1 MVDKNAKITINN
13 HPEIELPIKQPSLGM
28 PVIDISKLGNE
39 GYFTFDPGFMST
51 ASCES
56 KITYIDG
63 DQGILLHRGYPI
75 DQLASKK
82 DFLDVCYLLLNAELP
97 TSSEKKSF
105 QELIHKHTMV
115 HQQLHHF
122 FNGFRRNAHP
132 MAIMVGVVGALS
144 AFYHESTD
152 LNSAEDRYTSAIRL
166 VAKVPTLAA
175 MSYKHCIGQPFVY
188 PSNELD
194 YAENFLYMLFGVPSK
209 KFEENR
215 PNPVLAKAMD
225 IIFTLHADHEQNA
238 STSTVR
244 LAGSTGANPY
254 ACISAG
260 ISALWGPAHGGANEA
275 CLHMLNEIGDIKNIP
290 SFIKRAKDKDDPFR
304 LMGFGHRVY
313 KNYDPR
319 AKVMRETCH
328 KVLEAVNA
336 HNTPLFKLAMELER
350 IALEDDYFIQR
361 KLYPNIDFYSG
372 ITLSAMGIPTNMF
385 TVIFALARTVGW
397 IAHWL
402 EMTSG
407 PYKIGRPRQLYTG
420 HKERNVP

>member
-1 MVDKNAKITINN
+1 MVNKSANIKIDNLSDIQ
-13 HPEIELPIKQPSLGM
+13 LPIYHPSIGN
-28 PVIDISKLGNE
+28 PVIDIAKLGSE

-51 ASCES
+51 AACES

-63 DQGILLHRGYPI
+63 DQGILLYRGYPI
-75 DQLASKK
+75 DQLAAKK
-82 DFLDVCYLLLNAELP
+82 DFLDVCYLLLNGELP
-97 TSSEKKSF
+97 KPQEKQDF
-105 QELIHKHTMV
+105 QQQIKLHTMV
-115 HQQLHHF
+115 HQQIHHF

-152 LNSAEDRYTSAIRL
+152 LSNAEDRYTAAIRL

-188 PSNELD
+188 PSNDLN
-194 YAENFLYMLFGVPSK
+194 YAENFLYMLFGLPSRT
-209 KFEENR
+209 FEQNK
-215 PNPVLAKAMD
+215 PHPVLAEAMD

-275 CLHMLNEIGDIKNIP
+275 CLHMLNEIGDVKNIP
-290 SFIKRAKDKDDPFR
+290 HFIARAKDKNDPFR

-319 AKVMRETCH
+319 AKVMRDTCH
-328 KVLEAVNA
+328 KVLEAVGA
-336 HNTPLFKLAMELER
+336 HNTPIFKLAMELER
-350 IALEDDYFIQR
+350 IALEDDYFVQR

-397 IAHWL
+397 ISHWL
-402 EMTSG
+402 EMTNA

-420 HKERNVP
+420 PKQRDLP